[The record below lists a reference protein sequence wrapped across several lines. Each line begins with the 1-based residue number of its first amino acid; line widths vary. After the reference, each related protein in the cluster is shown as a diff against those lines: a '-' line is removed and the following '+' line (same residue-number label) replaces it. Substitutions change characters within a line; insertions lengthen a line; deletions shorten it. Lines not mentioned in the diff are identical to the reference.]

1 MLQVRDKI
9 YRKSVQ
15 SKQFIQRD
23 RGGIMSYTCFYCR
36 KEVPDEL
43 RGKKIRCPY
52 CGNKVLIKER
62 GVTTKVSAR

>member
-1 MLQVRDKI
+1 
-9 YRKSVQ
+9 
-15 SKQFIQRD
+15 
-23 RGGIMSYTCFYCR
+23 MSYTCFYCR